1 MPQIINDPG
10 RAAGLGSAIGQG
22 FGSGVSS
29 ILQAVTQNKLNQML
43 AERNLEAQRSR
54 IASAL
59 ESAGRQPEYAS
70 LLSLMEPKE
79 QGKFIGTVP
88 ALQAAQPPS
97 AIQQVRSMQPQQPV
111 TKPLEQFNQN
121 PVQQEQSQQQQL
133 AQLMANPMDVA
144 VAQKVMQ
151 QPTTPPS
158 LAPQVTK
165 PVVAP
170 QTQAP
175 VSKKAAALQATRVV
189 PTEVLA
195 KIQPSPVEVAK
206 AQTVFGLTGP
216 QRQKVLNDARR
227 EQEAINKEVKPYV
240 ELLDKKG
247 GQGAKVTDWTLNRME
262 KLIESGNLTGSA
274 MYNFRKRLETA
285 GGTIGAG
292 IGSVIGGLG
301 GALLGSSVPG
311 VGSVVGAGAGA
322 YGGGKLG
329 GAIGEAVAP
338 KFVGSKEDQEFTKL
352 SMNFLQNMK
361 DIFGARVT
369 QQEVSIFLDS
379 IPTLSQTDEGKKAVI
394 RDMKLISDGWR
405 HKKQVKDRIVA
416 ANGGV
421 MPANIEQLV
430 EEASAP
436 YMDKL
441 AQQFAEGTPLK
452 AATA

>member
-10 RAAGLGSAIGQG
+10 RAAGLGAAIGQG
-22 FGSGVSS
+22 FGSGVGS

-59 ESAGRQPEYAS
+59 ESAGRQPQYAS
-70 LLSLMEPKE
+70 LLSMMDPKE
-79 QGKFIGTVP
+79 QGRFLGTIP
-88 ALQAAQPPS
+88 AIQPAQQPS
-97 AIQQVRSMQPQQPV
+97 AIQQVRGLQPQQPI

-121 PVQQEQSQQQQL
+121 PVQQEQSQYQQL

-144 VAQKVMQ
+144 VAQKIAA
-151 QPTTPPS
+151 QPTTESP
-158 LAPQVTK
+158 LAPQINK

-170 QTQAP
+170 QAQAP
-175 VSKKAAALQATRVV
+175 VAKKTAASQPARVV

-206 AQTVFGLTGP
+206 AQTAFGLTAT
-216 QRQKVLNDARR
+216 QRQKAINDARR
-227 EQEAINKEVKPYV
+227 EQAAINKEVKPYV

-247 GQGAKVTDWTLNRME
+247 GQGAKIADWTLNRME
-262 KLIESGNLTGSA
+262 KLIETGNLTGSA
-274 MYNFRKRLETA
+274 MYNFRKKLESA
-285 GGTIGAG
+285 GGSIGAG

-301 GALLGSSVPG
+301 GAFLGSTVPG
-311 VGSVVGAGAGA
+311 IGTLAGAGAGA

-329 GAIGEAVAP
+329 SAVGEAVAP
-338 KFVGSKEDQEFTKL
+338 KFVGTKEDQEFTKL

-361 DIFGARVT
+361 DIFGSRVT

-379 IPTLSQTDEGKKAVI
+379 IPTLAQTDEGKKAVI

-405 HKKQVKDRIVA
+405 HKKQIKDRIVA

-430 EEASAP
+430 EEASTP

-452 AATA
+452 AAVA